1 MPNIDACLHA
11 DHMAELPVQRSN
23 QTQAVLHDIEDG
35 VQAEWQRLK
44 RSPVWLPNPLPLE
57 LFSNVLGGKSE
68 RGFWSIRQCT
78 GYHGFYEKQVLGD
91 WAERAISCPE
101 YVASR
106 FKTEFRMSESSL
118 KSLVETYGSYL
129 EKETTNMRETICV
142 EKRFMIA
149 RLRPPPTLP
158 DSAPLHQC

>member
-1 MPNIDACLHA
+1 MVQLVACLPACPCACLPSCVPALLPVYLHGGLPACLSPACCLRMPNIDASLHA

-68 RGFWSIRQCT
+68 RGFWS
-78 GYHGFYEKQVLGD
+78 
-91 WAERAISCPE
+91 
-101 YVASR
+101 
-106 FKTEFRMSESSL
+106 
-118 KSLVETYGSYL
+118 
-129 EKETTNMRETICV
+129 
-142 EKRFMIA
+142 
-149 RLRPPPTLP
+149 
-158 DSAPLHQC
+158 